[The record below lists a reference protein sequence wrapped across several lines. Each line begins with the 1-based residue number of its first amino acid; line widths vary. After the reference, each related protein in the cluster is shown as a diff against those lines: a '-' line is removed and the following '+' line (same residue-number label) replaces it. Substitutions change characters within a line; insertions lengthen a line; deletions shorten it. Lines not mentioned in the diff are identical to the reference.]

1 MLKNQE
7 NETIKTI
14 EERWFNK
21 KSCDSKPFTELGI
34 INFSG
39 LFMTL
44 MLVLCFC
51 ACAVFVEFS
60 IVIMLIK
67 CGNRLG
73 VLGKSIKR
81 FAFNVKK
88 GEEDQLNMQY
98 SFLLRRPQKATFDV
112 TTYTG
117 TVDSFQELGFRN
129 ESFFKSL
136 EQGSYYDTC
145 YTPNEKGFGPKNA
158 CATSHE
164 QPMSTLN
171 HEGTAHYQQGV
182 HRNGEI
188 ESGKEPVRDSRYMN
202 GHHRRRTKSF
212 KKNGSIAT
220 KL

>member
-1 MLKNQE
+1 MDDINQAVLKNQE

-171 HEGTAHYQQGV
+171 HEGTAHYQQGYTETV
-182 HRNGEI
+182 KLKVE
-188 ESGKEPVRDSRYMN
+188 
-202 GHHRRRTKSF
+202 
-212 KKNGSIAT
+212 KNP
-220 KL
+220 